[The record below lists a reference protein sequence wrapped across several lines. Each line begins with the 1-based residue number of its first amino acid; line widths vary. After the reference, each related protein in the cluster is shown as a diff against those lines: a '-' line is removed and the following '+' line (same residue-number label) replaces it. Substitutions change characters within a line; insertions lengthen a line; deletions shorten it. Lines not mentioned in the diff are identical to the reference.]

1 MSEEIKD
8 IRVVPESEC
17 CGCAAC
23 ANACPVDAI
32 RMEEGKEGFIF
43 PKVDLNTCIQCGKC
57 VKTCPVLEID
67 RPNRKEPDC
76 RAAYGADE
84 IRKVSSSGAI
94 FTLLAD
100 YVFQRGGVVYGV
112 ALNDEFEI
120 EHRRITSMEEL
131 SALRR
136 SKYVQSRV
144 GLSYRQVKQDLKNG
158 KTVLF
163 SGTPCQNA
171 GLRKYLGKTDTEKL
185 ILADIVCHGVPSQ
198 SVFNEYL
205 RERFPKDDLKEFL
218 FRTKDAGQNCMVCL
232 ATRKDGSREISDI
245 NEDAFEKGFHK
256 SLFLRESCAQ
266 CHFAA
271 PPRQGDFT
279 IGDFWGLEK
288 YNPDY
293 KDPLGVSE
301 VLLNNEKADRI
312 WMEIKPKLKFD
323 EPVPV
328 DFAVK
333 HNRYRTKTRIHPDRA
348 RFFEL
353 RGQAPLSVVVD
364 AVLENCSLE
373 EVQKA
378 RKKAK
383 LKGKIKKLTPAPVKE
398 LAKKVLRK
406 IR

>member
-1 MSEEIKD
+1 MY
-8 IRVVPESEC
+8 
-17 CGCAAC
+17 
-23 ANACPVDAI
+23 
-32 RMEEGKEGFIF
+32 F
-43 PKVDLNTCIQCGKC
+43 
-57 VKTCPVLEID
+57 
-67 RPNRKEPDC
+67 
-76 RAAYGADE
+76 
-84 IRKVSSSGAI
+84 SGAAWYKKSI
-94 FTLLAD
+94 WCF
-100 YVFQRGGVVYGV
+100 YGV

-171 GLRKYLGKTDTEKL
+171 GLRKYLGRTDTEKL

-205 RERFPKDDLKEFL
+205 KERFPKDDLKEFL

-383 LKGKIKKLTPAPVKE
+383 LKGTIKKLTPAPVKE

>member
-1 MSEEIKD
+1 M
-8 IRVVPESEC
+8 
-17 CGCAAC
+17 
-23 ANACPVDAI
+23 
-32 RMEEGKEGFIF
+32 
-43 PKVDLNTCIQCGKC
+43 
-57 VKTCPVLEID
+57 
-67 RPNRKEPDC
+67 
-76 RAAYGADE
+76 
-84 IRKVSSSGAI
+84 
-94 FTLLAD
+94 
-100 YVFQRGGVVYGV
+100 
-112 ALNDEFEI
+112 
-120 EHRRITSMEEL
+120 
-131 SALRR
+131 
-136 SKYVQSRV
+136 
-144 GLSYRQVKQDLKNG
+144 
-158 KTVLF
+158 
-163 SGTPCQNA
+163 
-171 GLRKYLGKTDTEKL
+171 
-185 ILADIVCHGVPSQ
+185 
-198 SVFNEYL
+198 FNEYL
-205 RERFPKDDLKEFL
+205 KERFPKDDLKEFL

-312 WMEIKPKLKFD
+312 WVEIKPKLKFD

-333 HNRYRTKTRIHPDRA
+333 HNRYRAKTRIHPDRA

-383 LKGKIKKLTPAPVKE
+383 LKGRIKKLTPAPVKE

>member
-32 RMEEGKEGFIF
+32 RMEEGKEGFVF

-100 YVFQRGGVVYGV
+100 DVFQRGGVVYGV

-171 GLRKYLGKTDTEKL
+171 GLRKYLGRTDTEKL

-205 RERFPKDDLKEFL
+205 KERFPKD
-218 FRTKDAGQNCMVCL
+218 
-232 ATRKDGSREISDI
+232 
-245 NEDAFEKGFHK
+245 
-256 SLFLRESCAQ
+256 
-266 CHFAA
+266 
-271 PPRQGDFT
+271 
-279 IGDFWGLEK
+279 
-288 YNPDY
+288 
-293 KDPLGVSE
+293 
-301 VLLNNEKADRI
+301 
-312 WMEIKPKLKFD
+312 
-323 EPVPV
+323 
-328 DFAVK
+328 
-333 HNRYRTKTRIHPDRA
+333 
-348 RFFEL
+348 
-353 RGQAPLSVVVD
+353 
-364 AVLENCSLE
+364 
-373 EVQKA
+373 
-378 RKKAK
+378 
-383 LKGKIKKLTPAPVKE
+383 
-398 LAKKVLRK
+398 
-406 IR
+406 

>member
-32 RMEEGKEGFIF
+32 RMEEGKEGFVF

-171 GLRKYLGKTDTEKL
+171 GLRKYLGRTDTEKL

-205 RERFPKDDLKEFL
+205 KERFPKDDLKEFL

-328 DFAVK
+328 DFA
-333 HNRYRTKTRIHPDRA
+333 RIHPDRA

-383 LKGKIKKLTPAPVKE
+383 LKGTIKKLTPAPVKE

>member
-8 IRVVPESEC
+8 IRIVPETDC

-23 ANACPVDAI
+23 ANVCPVDAI
-32 RMEEGKEGFIF
+32 RMEEGKESFVF
-43 PKVDLNTCIQCGKC
+43 PKVNLDTCIQCGKC
-57 VKTCPVLEID
+57 VRTCPVLEID
-67 RPNRKEPDC
+67 KPNRKVPDC
-76 RAAYGADE
+76 RAAYGSDE

-94 FTLLAD
+94 FTLLSD
-100 YVFQRGGVVYGV
+100 YVFQREGVVYGV
-112 ALNDEFEI
+112 ALNDQFEV
-120 EHRRITSMEEL
+120 EHQRITSREEL
-131 SALRR
+131 AALRR

-144 GLSYRQVKQDLKNG
+144 GLSYRQVKKDLQDG

-171 GLRKYLGKTDTEKL
+171 GLRKYLGKADTEKL

-198 SVFNEYL
+198 SVFREYL
-205 RERFPKDDLKEFL
+205 QEKFPEGDLKEFL

-232 ATRKDGSREISDI
+232 ATKKDGQQIISDI

-256 SLFLRESCAQ
+256 SLFLRESCAE

-293 KDPLGVSE
+293 KDPLGVSL
-301 VLLNNEKADRI
+301 VFLNNEKADRI
-312 WMEIKPKLKFD
+312 WEEIKPKLKFD
-323 EPVPV
+323 EPVPAE
-328 DFAVK
+328 FAVK
-333 HNRYRTKTRIHPDRA
+333 HNRFRAKTRIHPDRA
-348 RFFEL
+348 KFFEL

-364 AVLENCSLE
+364 AVLEGCSLE
-373 EVQKA
+373 EIKKA
-378 RKKAK
+378 RRNAKVKATVK
-383 LKGKIKKLTPAPVKE
+383 RLMPGPVKAM
-398 LAKKVLRK
+398 AKKVLK
-406 IR
+406 K

>member
-1 MSEEIKD
+1 MAEEIKD
-8 IRVVPESEC
+8 IRIVPENQC

-23 ANACPVDAI
+23 ANVCPVDAI
-32 RMEEGKEGFIF
+32 SMGEGKEGFLF

-57 VKTCPVLEID
+57 VRTCPVLEID
-67 RPNRKEPDC
+67 KPNRKEPGC
-76 RAAYGADE
+76 RAAYGDDE

-94 FTLLAD
+94 FSLLSD
-100 YVFQRGGVVYGV
+100 YVFSRGGTVYGV
-112 ALNDEFEI
+112 ILNDKFET
-120 EHRRITSMEEL
+120 EHRRITSREEL
-131 SALRR
+131 SSLRR
-136 SKYVQSRV
+136 SKYVQSRP
-144 GLSYRQVKQDLKNG
+144 GLCYRQVKADLKDG
-158 KTVLF
+158 KNVLF

-171 GLRKYLGKTDTEKL
+171 GLRKFLGKTNTENL

-205 RERFPKDDLKEFL
+205 KEKFPGGDLKEFL

-232 ATRKDGSREISDI
+232 ATKKDGSRIVSDI
-245 NEDAFEKGFHK
+245 NEDTFEKGFHK

-266 CHFAA
+266 CHFAE

-293 KDPLGVSE
+293 KDPLGVSL
-301 VLLNNEKADRI
+301 VFLNNEKADKI
-312 WMEIKPKLKFD
+312 WAEIKPNLKFD

-328 DFAVK
+328 QFALK
-333 HNRYRTKTRIHPDRA
+333 HNRFRSKTRIHPGRA

-364 AVLENCSLE
+364 AVLEDCSLE
-373 EVQKA
+373 EVKKA
-378 RKKAK
+378 RRKAK
-383 LKGKIKKLTPAPVKE
+383 VKNTIKRLTPEPVKRM
-398 LAKKVLRK
+398 AKKVLKRG
-406 IR
+406 